1 MEDMSWGVYD
11 TAPGQPTRRSSR
23 KEELE
28 ASLKSEVLKYRGLEP
43 LKADDDP
50 LAWWDECRGTFPLL
64 HDLATRILCVPA
76 SSASSERLFSKA
88 GLTLTA
94 KRTRL
99 KGQRVAQLV
108 TVRWAITSGVLDNY
122 QAPS

>member
-1 MEDMSWGVYD
+1 
-11 TAPGQPTRRSSR
+11 RSSR

-28 ASLKSEVLKYRGLEP
+28 ASLKSEVLKYRGVEP
-43 LKADDDP
+43 LHEDGNP
-50 LAWWDECRGTFPLL
+50 LAWWDERRGSFPLL
-64 HDLATRILCVPA
+64 QDLASRILCVPA

-99 KGQRVAQLV
+99 TGSRVVQLV
-108 TVRWAITSGVLDNY
+108 
-122 QAPS
+122 